1 MQAPAAPQHPST
13 PQGAVIAKA
22 QAVSALVDGHTHSG
36 DAAFGL
42 QDLVADAQA
51 AQQWHLYQ
59 LVGDVLRDRTLAPRP
74 GEWDFAD
81 KIQAAIA
88 REGRPAAWDAQDAA
102 STVPMPTPQKA
113 PPAYNPAL
121 LQPAPFAAAPRH
133 QHSAN
138 AAVWRWKLAA
148 AVATLALGA
157 VLVLGMPA
165 GTEQTTR
172 KFAGAVPAS
181 PPVSAAPMAE
191 TADASAVVLRDPAL
205 DALLAAHQQLGGH
218 SALQMPSGFLR
229 DATWVRSA
237 P

>member
-1 MQAPAAPQHPST
+1 MQVPATPQHPST
-13 PQGAVIAKA
+13 PQGAASAKA
-22 QAVSALVDGHTHSG
+22 QAISALVDGHSHSG

-59 LVGDVLRDRTLAPRP
+59 LMGDVLRDRTLAPHP

-102 STVPMPTPQKA
+102 SALPMRARQEA
-113 PPAYNPAL
+113 PPAHDPARL
-121 LQPAPFAAAPRH
+121 SPAPFAAAPRH

-138 AAVWRWKLAA
+138 AAVWRWKMVA

-165 GTEQTTR
+165 GTGQTTGQ
-172 KFAGAVPAS
+172 FAGAVPAS
-181 PPVSAAPMAE
+181 PPVPVAPTAA
-191 TADASAVVLRDPAL
+191 TGDASAVVLRDSAL